1 MRFRSIIYRGFSL
14 KKELIFVLS
23 DERIIVMRVEREK
36 EIYVFLKVSVVF
48 DCNWKIIIYIFRIV
62 LNKDIFKGVVLIIFI
77 MMILYFRIK

>member
-23 DERIIVMRVEREK
+23 DERIIVMRAEREK

>member
-23 DERIIVMRVEREK
+23 DERIIVMRAEREK

-48 DCNWKIIIYIFRIV
+48 DCNWKIIIYIFRVV